1 MAHITGGGLVEN
13 PPRVLADGQVLHL
26 DLAAWTLPPVFAW
39 LARAGRLGA
48 MELLRTFNCGIG
60 MVLVA
65 DPARAGAVGATL
77 EACGETVRVIGR
89 IGSGARQAARRVRRS
104 GHGMARRR
112 TAVLI
117 SGGGSNLQALLD
129 ATAPPGASATIALV
143 VSNEPRAFGLERAR
157 RAGVATFVL
166 DHRGFADRTAFE
178 TELDR
183 QLRDAGIDLICLA
196 GFMRILTPAF
206 VAGWRDRLLNIH
218 PSLLPAF
225 PGLHT
230 HARALAA
237 GVRVHGC
244 TVHLVRPE
252 LDDGPI
258 LAQGIVPVLPGDD
271 AASLAA
277 RVLEVEH
284 RCYPL
289 ALEQVASGVVSGSGL
304 VLHPM
309 VKEF

>member
-1 MAHITGGGLVEN
+1 
-13 PPRVLADGQVLHL
+13 
-26 DLAAWTLPPVFAW
+26 
-39 LARAGRLGA
+39 
-48 MELLRTFNCGIG
+48 
-60 MVLVA
+60 
-65 DPARAGAVGATL
+65 
-77 EACGETVRVIGR
+77 
-89 IGSGARQAARRVRRS
+89 
-104 GHGMARRR
+104 MARRR

-129 ATAPPGASATIALV
+129 ATAAPGASATIALV

-178 TELDR
+178 AELVR
-183 QLRDAGIDLICLA
+183 RLRDAGIDLICLA
-196 GFMRILTPAF
+196 GFMRILTPVF
-206 VAGWRDRLLNIH
+206 VAGWLDRLLNIH